1 MLYDNKIRYFLLLFY
16 LLKFTSKSYR
26 KVYVKTKLVRIGG
39 GADQRRLLKTLFE
52 DNKYDLLERPVFNDT
67 DTLPVSMSLALQQII
82 DFVSLL
88 NYKNIFKFY
97 SIG

>member
-1 MLYDNKIRYFLLLFY
+1 
-16 LLKFTSKSYR
+16 
-26 KVYVKTKLVRIGG
+26 VRIDG

-52 DNKYDLLERPVFNDT
+52 ENKYDLLERPVYNDT

-82 DFVSLL
+82 DFVSFL

-97 SIG
+97 

>member
-1 MLYDNKIRYFLLLFY
+1 
-16 LLKFTSKSYR
+16 
-26 KVYVKTKLVRIGG
+26 VRIGG

-88 NYKNIFKFY
+88 SYKNIFKFH

>member
-16 LLKFTSKSYR
+16 LFKFTSKCYR
-26 KVYVKTKLVRIGG
+26 KVHVKAKLVRIGG

-52 DNKYDLLERPVFNDT
+52 ENRYDLLERPVYNDT

-82 DFVSLL
+82 DFVSFL

>member
-26 KVYVKTKLVRIGG
+26 KVYVKTILVRIGG

-82 DFVSLL
+82 DFVSFL

-97 SIG
+97 